1 MWASVVLGVP
11 LLCCAN
17 MQRKLPRRYAVGD
30 NVQVRRN
37 GNRLNKQHVAVVTAV
52 HKERRPLGPI
62 GQADEMESI
71 YCFLDACTCGHFKP
85 RAYDVQY
92 EAGGQ
97 EKAPEAWVSPLPEGV
112 EATLAAVAGGGVI
125 QAEPVGAT
133 VDGTTV
139 PDTSG
144 DEAMAEMLASA

>member
-1 MWASVVLGVP
+1 MWASIVVVVP

-30 NVQVRRN
+30 NVLVRRN
-37 GNRLNKQHVAVVTAV
+37 GNRLNKKHVAVVTAI

-71 YCFLDACTCGHFKP
+71 YCFLDTCTCGHFKP
-85 RAYDVQY
+85 RAYDVQF
-92 EAGGQ
+92 ETGGQ

-125 QAEPVGAT
+125 RAEPVGIT

-144 DEAMAEMLASA
+144 DEAMAERLASA